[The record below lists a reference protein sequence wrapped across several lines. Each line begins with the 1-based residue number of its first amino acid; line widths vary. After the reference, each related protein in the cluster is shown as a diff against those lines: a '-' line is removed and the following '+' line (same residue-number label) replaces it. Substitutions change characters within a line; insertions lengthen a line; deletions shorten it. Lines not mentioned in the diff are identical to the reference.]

1 MGFSEAI
8 KKINIAK
15 IKEVCEKAFS
25 SYIFPFVTAAVTV
38 ISTTFGLEP
47 LIIWYICLCGAAISL
62 FCKDVSPAICMFV
75 FMHIV
80 VSVQHS
86 PYPRGDLDWIDSTFM
101 TSTAFIVQASIAVLL
116 FAGSCIY
123 RIVDSIIKHRFK
135 ITPIF
140 IGICVYVAALLLSG
154 FFSDKYYFMDTVLAL
169 GIGAVILVMFV
180 YTSGNVVVNEK
191 TYRRIAL
198 IFIALCLALAI
209 QLLVTYLMLDVVV
222 DGEIKRG
229 RIQFGWGTYNQFGML
244 ITICVPAWFYLA
256 AKCKNGFLFL
266 IGVPFNLFVA
276 LMSMSRQAILMSA
289 VLIVCCLIWYFITVP
304 KKQKLYGGAVTL
316 AFVVI
321 ALITFLITY
330 FVKPELISLIFG
342 DLSAQFIT
350 GSGRTI
356 IWENGLKKFLHNPIF
371 GNGFYDLTETASNS
385 PGFSGEGQ
393 AFTEVIP
400 LMCHNTFVQLLYCG
414 GIVGLAAYLF
424 HRVQT
429 VISLFKNPDSGRF
442 FIAFTE
448 CGILLTSLLDN
459 HIFYF
464 LPLFIYAPLLAVFA
478 VSEKKEQ
485 SNGVQEIE
493 TDIRENAESCSTAEG
508 H

>member
-8 KKINIAK
+8 KKINLAK

-38 ISTTFGLEP
+38 ICTTFGLEP

-75 FMHIV
+75 FMHIL
-80 VSVQHS
+80 VSMQHS
-86 PYPRGDLDWIDSTFM
+86 PDPRVQLDWFDPAFM
-101 TSTAFIVQASIAVLL
+101 TSIAFIIQASVAVAL

-140 IGICVYVAALLLSG
+140 IGLCVYVAALLLCG
-154 FFSDKYYFMDTVLAL
+154 FFSDKYYYMDTVLAL

-180 YTSGNVVVNEK
+180 YTSGNVVINEK
-191 TYRRIAL
+191 TYKRIAV
-198 IFIALCLALAI
+198 IFVALCIALAI
-209 QLLVTYLMLDVVV
+209 QLLVTYIMLDVVV
-222 DGEIKRG
+222 DGEINRTK
-229 RIQFGWGTYNQFGML
+229 IQFGWGTYNQFGML
-244 ITICVPAWFYLA
+244 ITMCIPAWFYLA
-256 AKCKNGFLFL
+256 AKCKNGFLYL
-266 IGVPFNLFVA
+266 IGVPFNLFVS
-276 LMSMSRQAILMSA
+276 LMCMSRQAILMSA
-289 VLIVCCLIWYFITVP
+289 VLIVCCLIWYLITVP

-316 AFVVI
+316 GFVVLGLI
-321 ALITFLITY
+321 ACLILYLCKREVVTAF
-330 FVKPELISLIFG
+330 FG
-342 DLSAQFIT
+342 DLSTQFIT
-350 GSGRTI
+350 GSGRTD
-356 IWENGLKKFLHNPIF
+356 IWQEGLKQFLHNPVF
-371 GNGFYDLTETASNS
+371 GNGFYDLTAAAWK
-385 PGFSGEGQ
+385 PGYCGEGYG
-393 AFTEVIP
+393 ATDVIP
-400 LMCHNTFVQLLYCG
+400 FMCHNTFVQLLYCG

-429 VISLFKNPDSGRF
+429 VISLFKNPDSGRL

-464 LPLFIYAPLLAVFA
+464 LPLFIYTPLLAVFA

-485 SNGVQEIE
+485 AIGVQEIDTGIE
-493 TDIRENAESCSTAEG
+493 QNAEIRSANNA
-508 H
+508 